1 MQFFE
6 LIDRTAKKIETVSG
20 VMLGLM
26 TVLIFLTAMVRYLM
40 PFTLPDG
47 YDISRL
53 LLGISVLW
61 GLAAA
66 CCHNEH
72 IKVDIF
78 CSVLSPWARR
88 KVDIFAESL
97 VLCFVVLF
105 AWKLFGTVE
114 KTYLSNEETF
124 DLGLAIWP
132 AYALAWL
139 GVLAA
144 ALMALLRLMRLII
157 SGEESD
163 CLRQKEEGSNYY
175 E

>member
-1 MQFFE
+1 MRFFD
-6 LIDRTAKKIETVSG
+6 LMDKTARKIEIVSG
-20 VMLGLM
+20 LMLGVM
-26 TVLIFLTAMVRYLM
+26 TLLIFLTAMVRYLM

-53 LLGISVLW
+53 LLGLAVLW

-72 IKVDIF
+72 IKVDIL
-78 CSVLSPWARR
+78 CTVLSQWARR
-88 KVDIFAESL
+88 KVDIFAEFL

-105 AWKLFGTVE
+105 SWKLLGTVE

-132 AYALAWL
+132 AYGVAWL
-139 GVLAA
+139 GVVAA
-144 ALMALLRLMRLII
+144 ALMAFARLMRLIF
-157 SGEESD
+157 SGVDSD
-163 CLRQKEEGSNYY
+163 ALNGKEEGGNYY

>member
-1 MQFFE
+1 MQFFD
-6 LIDRTAKKIETVSG
+6 LMDKIARKIEIVSG
-20 VMLGLM
+20 VMLGIM
-26 TVLIFLTAMVRYLM
+26 TILIFLTALVRYLM

-53 LLGISVLW
+53 LLGIAVLW

-72 IKVDIF
+72 IKVDLL
-78 CSVLSPWARR
+78 CTVLGRSAKRLM
-88 KVDIFAESL
+88 DIFAEFL
-97 VLCFVVLF
+97 VFCFVVLF

-114 KTYLSNEETF
+114 NTYFSNEETF

-132 AYALAWL
+132 AYAMAWL
-139 GVLAA
+139 GVVAA
-144 ALMALLRLMRLII
+144 VLMAFARLMRLVF
-157 SGEESD
+157 SSQADEAM
-163 CLRQKEEGSNYY
+163 KEEGGYCY